1 MKKHTLLNILKGCLI
16 GIAMIIPGISGGT
29 VAVIVNIYEQLL
41 DAINNL
47 KSDFKK
53 SFSFLFPI
61 FLGIIISF
69 LAMYFPIKYALNA
82 IPLQTICLFAGLMI
96 GSIPQMVSSILKNK
110 FKKIYIV
117 SFIISFIVVIAICF
131 IPNMNATNLSSNMS
145 IFQYIILLLIGI
157 IASMALIIPGISGS
171 MLLLILGYYKPLLNT
186 ISNIKVDP
194 LHSLLVLCI
203 FGIGLIIG
211 FFTIAKLIKFLF
223 DKFPLVTN
231 FAITGFVIGSIIAI
245 FLTIDYSTI
254 NLTFATIF
262 SSIVVC
268 ILGIIISFSLIL
280 KEKKVKNNAS

>member
-1 MKKHTLLNILKGCLI
+1 MKKYTLLNILKGCLI

-29 VAVIVNIYEQLL
+29 VAVIVHIYEQLL

-47 KSDFKK
+47 KNDFKK
-53 SFSFLFPI
+53 SISFLFPI

-96 GSIPQMVSSILKNK
+96 GSIPQMVSSVFKNK
-110 FKKIYIV
+110 FKKIYIIP
-117 SFIISFIVVIAICF
+117 FIISFIVVIAICF
-131 IPNMNATNLSSNMS
+131 IPNMKATNLSSNMS
-145 IFQYIILLLIGI
+145 ILQYIILLLIGI
-157 IASMALIIPGISGS
+157 IASMALIVPGISGS
-171 MLLLILGYYKPLLNT
+171 MLLLILGYYKPLLDT
-186 ISNIKVDP
+186 IANIKVNP
-194 LHSLLVLCI
+194 IHSLLVLFI
-203 FGIGLIIG
+203 FSVGLIIG

-231 FAITGFVIGSIIAI
+231 FAIIGFVIGSIIAI

-254 NLTFATIF
+254 NLTFITIL

>member
-117 SFIISFIVVIAICF
+117 PFIISFIVVIAICF

-157 IASMALIIPGISGS
+157 IASMALIVPGISGS

-186 ISNIKVDP
+186 ISNIKIDP
-194 LHSLLVLCI
+194 LHSLLVLCV